1 MAELGPGLLALAG
14 YHPLIIEG
22 PGAADTR
29 DPAAVAEALTARLR
43 ARWAKAPPRKP
54 ILLLTQG
61 DPMAERG
68 IAAITRAV
76 ADALSAP
83 RGLVYL
89 DRTLDSHHWR
99 NADRYKIAM
108 ELPYTLLASTLDAE
122 RPGALERL
130 DQAIEVALREKASQR
145 QSLRKPPLPAYF
157 HRYARLQ
164 EVTKA
169 AAKLLCNGI
178 TIAHS
183 TPSPYPFSVASF
195 YRVGLELQL
204 TDEADL
210 LAP

>member
-1 MAELGPGLLALAG
+1 
-14 YHPLIIEG
+14 
-22 PGAADTR
+22 
-29 DPAAVAEALTARLR
+29 EALTARLR

-76 ADALSAP
+76 ADALSVP

-89 DRTLDSHHWR
+89 DRTLDPHHWR
-99 NADRYKIAM
+99 DADRYKIAM
-108 ELPYTLLASTLDAE
+108 ELPYTLLASSLDAE
-122 RPGALERL
+122 RPGTLKRL
-130 DQAIEVALREKASQR
+130 DQAIETALREKAAQR

-169 AAKLLCNGI
+169 AAKLLCNEI
-178 TIAHS
+178 TVAHS
-183 TPSPYPFSVASF
+183 IASPHPFSVASF

-204 TDEADL
+204 IGEADL